1 MMPSDKKITRENAK
15 DIIKQFAK
23 EYRKELG
30 KVPGEIIIVGGGSI
44 MLNYKFRDAT
54 QDFDVILKTV
64 SGVTDIIKKFA
75 DENGLPR
82 DWMNSDF
89 IKTASYSDMLS
100 EVSKHLWTLNNGT
113 LEIRTVSGVYL
124 IAMKLIAH
132 RDYRNDIS
140 DVIGILIEEREAG
153 ENITFDDIV
162 NAYKRLYSCDIPKE
176 TAKMVREFTEL
187 TTPKLKEYYNKQKNS
202 EQEIGGKIITYIDE
216 VANINTRNVEDV
228 IEAIKRK
235 MEEQAGEG
243 TGNT

>member
-1 MMPSDKKITRENAK
+1 MPSDKKITRDNAK

-82 DWMNSDF
+82 DWMNTDF

-100 EVSKHLWTLNNGT
+100 DVSKHLWTLNNGT

-140 DVIGILIEEREAG
+140 DAIGVLIEEREAG
-153 ENITFDDIV
+153 TDITFDDIA
-162 NAYKRLYSCDIPKE
+162 NAYKILYRCDIPEE
-176 TAKMVREFTEL
+176 TAKMVLEFTQL
-187 TTPKLKEYYNKQKNS
+187 TIPELKEFYNKQMNS
-202 EQEIGGKIITYIDE
+202 EQEHGKKIITYIDQD
-216 VANINTRNVEDV
+216 ADINTRNVDDV

>member
-1 MMPSDKKITRENAK
+1 MTPSDKKITRENAR

-82 DWMNSDF
+82 DWMNTDF
-89 IKTASYSDMLS
+89 VKTASYSDMLS

-124 IAMKLIAH
+124 IAMKLKAH

-140 DVIGILIEEREAG
+140 DVIGVLIEERETG
-153 ENITFDDIV
+153 TNITFDDIA
-162 NAYKRLYSCDIPKE
+162 NAYKKLYRIDIPEEISKI
-176 TAKMVREFTEL
+176 VQEFTEL
-187 TTPKLKEYYNKQKNS
+187 TIPELKELHNKQMNS
-202 EQEIGGKIITYIDE
+202 EQEIGDKVLTYIDDG
-216 VANINTRNVEDV
+216 ADINTRNVEDV

-235 MEEQAGEG
+235 MRE
-243 TGNT
+243 

>member
-1 MMPSDKKITRENAK
+1 MPSDKKITRENAL
-15 DIIKQFAK
+15 DIIKRFAK

-44 MLNYKFRDAT
+44 MLNYTFRDAT

-64 SGVTDIIKKFA
+64 SGITDIIKKFA

-82 DWMNSDF
+82 DWMNTDF
-89 IKTASYSDMLS
+89 IKTSSYSDMLS

-124 IAMKLIAH
+124 IATKLIAH

-140 DVIGILIEEREAG
+140 DAIGILIEEREAG
-153 ENITFDDIV
+153 ASITYDDIV
-162 NAYKRLYSCDIPKE
+162 KAYQKLYRRDIPEEIAEIVKE
-176 TAKMVREFTEL
+176 FSEL
-187 TTPKLKEYYNKQKNS
+187 PILELKEFYEKKRNS
-202 EQEIGGKIITYIDE
+202 EQDIAGKILTYIDE
-216 VANINTRNVEDV
+216 GADINTRNVEDV

-235 MEEQAGEG
+235 MEERVDEG
-243 TGNT
+243 ISDT

>member
-1 MMPSDKKITRENAK
+1 MMPYDKKITRENAP

-82 DWMNSDF
+82 DWMNTDF
-89 IKTASYSDMLS
+89 VKTVSYSDKLY
-100 EVSKHLWTLNNGT
+100 EVSKHLWSLNNGT
-113 LEIRTVSGVYL
+113 LENRTVTGVYL
-124 IAMKLIAH
+124 IAMKLMAH

-140 DVIGILIEEREAG
+140 DVIGILIEEKEVG
-153 ENITFDDIV
+153 MKITYNDIV
-162 NAYKRLYSCDIPKE
+162 NAYRKLYRSEIPVEIEE
-176 TAKMVREFTEL
+176 TVKTLTNLQLTEL
-187 TTPKLKEYYNKQKNS
+187 KDLYEQQKKS
-202 EQEIGGKIITYIDE
+202 EQGLGEKIITYIDDGAE
-216 VANINTRNVEDV
+216 INTRNVEDV
-228 IEAIKRK
+228 IAAIKRK
-235 MEEQAGEG
+235 MI
-243 TGNT
+243 

>member
-1 MMPSDKKITRENAK
+1 MPSDKKITRENAL
-15 DIIKQFAK
+15 DIIKRFAK

-44 MLNYKFRDAT
+44 MLNYTFRDAT

-64 SGVTDIIKKFA
+64 SGITDIIKKFA

-82 DWMNSDF
+82 DWMNTDF
-89 IKTASYSDMLS
+89 IKTSSYSDMLS

-124 IAMKLIAH
+124 IATKLIAH

-140 DVIGILIEEREAG
+140 DAIGILIEEREAG
-153 ENITFDDIV
+153 ASITYDDIV
-162 NAYKRLYSCDIPKE
+162 KAYQKLYRCDIPEVIAEIVKE
-176 TAKMVREFTEL
+176 FSEL
-187 TTPKLKEYYNKQKNS
+187 PILELKEFYEKKRNS
-202 EQEIGGKIITYIDE
+202 EQEIAGKILTYIDE
-216 VANINTRNVEDV
+216 GADINTRNVEDV

-235 MEEQAGEG
+235 MEERVDEG
-243 TGNT
+243 ISDT

>member
-1 MMPSDKKITRENAK
+1 MMPYDKKITRENAP

-82 DWMNSDF
+82 DWMNTDF
-89 IKTASYSDMLS
+89 VKTVSYSDKLY
-100 EVSKHLWTLNNGT
+100 EVSKHLWSLNNGT
-113 LEIRTVSGVYL
+113 LEIRTVTGVYL
-124 IAMKLIAH
+124 IAMKLMAH

-140 DVIGILIEEREAG
+140 DVIGILIEEKEVG
-153 ENITFDDIV
+153 MKITYNDIV
-162 NAYKRLYSCDIPKE
+162 NAYRKLYRSEIPVEIEE
-176 TAKMVREFTEL
+176 TVKTLTNLQLTEL
-187 TTPKLKEYYNKQKNS
+187 KDLYEQQKKS
-202 EQEIGGKIITYIDE
+202 EQGLGEKIITYIDDGAE
-216 VANINTRNVEDV
+216 INTRNVEDV
-228 IEAIKRK
+228 IAAIKRK
-235 MEEQAGEG
+235 MI
-243 TGNT
+243 

>member
-1 MMPSDKKITRENAK
+1 MMPYDKKITRENAP

-82 DWMNSDF
+82 DWMNTDF
-89 IKTASYSDMLS
+89 VKTVSYSDKLY
-100 EVSKHLWTLNNGT
+100 EVSKHLWSLNNGT
-113 LEIRTVSGVYL
+113 LEIRTVTGVYL
-124 IAMKLIAH
+124 IAMKLMAH

-140 DVIGILIEEREAG
+140 DVIGILIEEKEVG
-153 ENITFDDIV
+153 MKITYNDIV
-162 NAYKRLYSCDIPKE
+162 NAYRKLYRSESPVEIEE
-176 TAKMVREFTEL
+176 TVKTLTNLQLTEL
-187 TTPKLKEYYNKQKNS
+187 KDLYEQQKKS
-202 EQEIGGKIITYIDE
+202 EQGLGEKIITYIDDGAE
-216 VANINTRNVEDV
+216 INTRNVEDV
-228 IEAIKRK
+228 IAAIKRK
-235 MEEQAGEG
+235 MI
-243 TGNT
+243 

>member
-1 MMPSDKKITRENAK
+1 MMPYDKKITRENAQ

-82 DWMNSDF
+82 DWMNTDF
-89 IKTASYSDMLS
+89 VKTVSYSDKLY
-100 EVSKHLWTLNNGT
+100 EVSKHLWSLNNGT
-113 LEIRTVSGVYL
+113 LEIRTVTGVYL
-124 IAMKLIAH
+124 IAMKLMAH

-140 DVIGILIEEREAG
+140 DVIGILIEEKEVG
-153 ENITFDDIV
+153 MKITYNDIV
-162 NAYKRLYSCDIPKE
+162 NAYRKLYRSEIPVEIEE
-176 TAKMVREFTEL
+176 TVKTLTNLQLTEL
-187 TTPKLKEYYNKQKNS
+187 KDLYEQQKKS
-202 EQEIGGKIITYIDE
+202 EQGLGEKIITYIDDGAE
-216 VANINTRNVEDV
+216 INTRNVEDV
-228 IEAIKRK
+228 IAAIKRK
-235 MEEQAGEG
+235 MI
-243 TGNT
+243 

>member
-1 MMPSDKKITRENAK
+1 
-15 DIIKQFAK
+15 
-23 EYRKELG
+23 
-30 KVPGEIIIVGGGSI
+30 

-82 DWMNSDF
+82 DWMNTDF

-100 EVSKHLWTLNNGT
+100 DVSKHLWTLNNGT

-140 DVIGILIEEREAG
+140 DAIGVLIEEREAG
-153 ENITFDDIV
+153 TDITFDDIA
-162 NAYKRLYSCDIPKE
+162 NAYKILYRCDIPEE
-176 TAKMVREFTEL
+176 TAKMVWKFTQL
-187 TTPKLKEYYNKQKNS
+187 TIPELKEFYNKQMNS
-202 EQEIGGKIITYIDE
+202 EQEHGKKIITYIDQG
-216 VANINTRNVEDV
+216 ADINTRNVDDV

>member
-1 MMPSDKKITRENAK
+1 MPSNKKITRENAPE
-15 DIIKQFAK
+15 IIKRFAK

-54 QDFDVILKTV
+54 QDFDVILNTV

-75 DENGLPR
+75 DENDLPR
-82 DWMNSDF
+82 DWMNTDF
-89 IKTASYSDMLS
+89 IKTASYSDVLT

-140 DVIGILIEEREAG
+140 DSIGILIEERETG

-162 NAYKRLYSCDIPKE
+162 NAYKRLYRCDIPEE
-176 TAKMVREFTEL
+176 TAKMMREFTEL
-187 TTPKLKEYYNKQKNS
+187 TIPELKELYYKRMNS
-202 EQEIGGKIITYIDE
+202 EQEIGGKIRTYIDE
-216 VANINTRNVEDV
+216 GADIDTRNVADV
-228 IEAIKRK
+228 IEEIKRK
-235 MEEQAGEG
+235 MEEHSNGG
-243 TGNT
+243 TSDT

>member
-1 MMPSDKKITRENAK
+1 MMLYDKKITRENAP

-82 DWMNSDF
+82 DWMNTDF
-89 IKTASYSDMLS
+89 VKTVSYSDKLY
-100 EVSKHLWTLNNGT
+100 EVSKHLWSLNNGT
-113 LEIRTVSGVYL
+113 LEIRTVTGVYL
-124 IAMKLIAH
+124 IAMKLMAH

-140 DVIGILIEEREAG
+140 DVIGILIEEKEVG
-153 ENITFDDIV
+153 MKITYNDIV
-162 NAYKRLYSCDIPKE
+162 NAYRKLYRSEIPVEIEE
-176 TAKMVREFTEL
+176 TVKTLTNLQLTEL
-187 TTPKLKEYYNKQKNS
+187 KDLYEQQKKS
-202 EQEIGGKIITYIDE
+202 EQGLGEKIITYIDDGAE
-216 VANINTRNVEDV
+216 INTRNVEDV
-228 IEAIKRK
+228 IAAIKRK
-235 MEEQAGEG
+235 MI
-243 TGNT
+243 